1 MNIDTALFFGHSP
14 VHTTCRNPSNRTTVF
29 QCKCVP
35 CISVSFSLLSVFTV
49 YVDRSVTEP
58 PLFWAAPA
66 PDVRGPVADS
76 GSRQKSGS
84 GSRQNRA
91 APGGSGS

>member
-35 CISVSFSLLSVFTV
+35 CISVSFSFLSVFTV
-49 YVDRSVTEP
+49 YVDREYFSFLYFFFIIDEP
-58 PLFWAAPA
+58 TF
-66 PDVRGPVADS
+66 PVVLIVWS
-76 GSRQKSGS
+76 F
-84 GSRQNRA
+84 
-91 APGGSGS
+91 